1 MRRLL
6 VTCVLLGGLAGG
18 GCAEM
23 GISNPFAG
31 GAPMITNNG
40 VEVAQS
46 DLLGVPLPSGMRR
59 FPSHG
64 YRLSGLNGG
73 EGLEVL
79 RGDVG
84 GGVLMNSLHTGL
96 SAQGWNVRSCWRKDD
111 RLMCVYE
118 SPTRMAV
125 IRISSQAMLSL
136 LEIWAGSRLPDG
148 SPLNIPV
155 APPSSGGGWGSSS
168 SSPADSG
175 GFEPEGTA
183 QDWGGSSPAASSP
196 SGGWGSGSGGLE
208 ERPL

>member
-18 GCAEM
+18 GCADM
-23 GISNPFAG
+23 GISNPFG
-31 GAPMITNNG
+31 GSSPMITNNG

-46 DLLGVPLPSGMRR
+46 DLLGVVLPSGMRR

-64 YRLSGLNGG
+64 YRLSSLNGG

-79 RGDVG
+79 RGSVG
-84 GGVLMNSLHTGL
+84 GGSLMNSLHTGL

-111 RLMCVYE
+111 RIMCVYE
-118 SPTRMAV
+118 NQSRVAV

-136 LEIWAGSRLPDG
+136 LDIWAGSRLPDG

-155 APPSSGGGWGSSS
+155 APPASGGSAASPSSS
-168 SSPADSG
+168 DSG
-175 GFEPEGTA
+175 GFEPEGTP
-183 QDWGGSSPAASSP
+183 QDWGGSSPSSSS
-196 SGGWGSGSGGLE
+196 SGGWGGSSGGLE